1 MNRRLLLP
9 LAAAALAAATV
20 ATSVA
25 TTAAGATTATTS
37 SAAAAAA
44 APYCGIR
51 WGSTAKNAAV
61 TATAPLTGVRAGR
74 HPCFDRLV
82 FDLRGKATGFRVSY
96 VGAVTEDGSG
106 RPVPLRGGA
115 RLLVVVVAPDHDDAY
130 RMTYVPKNRRE
141 VVAVTGW
148 TTFRQVAYAGSFEGQ
163 TSFGLGVRARLPFR
177 VFTLAGPGAGSR
189 IVVDVAHRW

>member
-20 ATSVA
+20 GTSAA
-25 TTAAGATTATTS
+25 TTAAGATTTT
-37 SAAAAAA
+37 AARTTAA

-51 WGSTAKNAAV
+51 WGSATKAAAP

-82 FDLRGKATGFRVSY
+82 FDLRGRATGFRVGY
-96 VGAVTEDGSG
+96 VDAVTEDGSG

-115 RLLVVVVAPDHDDAY
+115 RLLAVVVAPDHDDAY
-130 RMTYVPKNRRE
+130 RLTYVPKNRRE

-148 TTFRQVAYAGSFEGQ
+148 TTLRQVAYAGSFEGQ
-163 TSFGLGVRARLPFR
+163 TSFGVGVRARLPFR
-177 VFTLAGPGAGSR
+177 VFTLAGPGNGSR

>member
-9 LAAAALAAATV
+9 LAAALAAATV
-20 ATSVA
+20 GTSAAATA
-25 TTAAGATTATTS
+25 TTTAAGATATAADTT
-37 SAAAAAA
+37 AA

-51 WGSTAKNAAV
+51 WGSTAESAAP

-82 FDLRGKATGFRVSY
+82 FDLRGRATGFRVSY

-130 RMTYVPKNRRE
+130 RLTYLPKNRRE

-177 VFTLAGPGAGSR
+177 VFTLAGPGSGSR
-189 IVVDVAHRW
+189 IVVDVAHRL

>member
-9 LAAAALAAATV
+9 LAAAALVAATV
-20 ATSVA
+20 GTSAA
-25 TTAAGATTATTS
+25 TTAAGATSTAAATT
-37 SAAAAAA
+37 AAA

-51 WGSTAKNAAV
+51 WGSTVKTAAP

-82 FDLRGKATGFRVSY
+82 FDMRGRANGFRVSY
-96 VGAVTEDGSG
+96 VGAVTEDASG

-115 RLLVVVVAPDHDDAY
+115 RLLVVVVAPAYDAAY
-130 RMTYVPKNRRE
+130 RATYLPKNRRE

-148 TTFRQVAYAGSFEGQ
+148 TTFRQVAFAGSFEGQ

-177 VFTLAGPGAGSR
+177 VFTLAGPGNGSR

>member
-20 ATSVA
+20 APSVA
-25 TTAAGATTATTS
+25 NTASATATATS
-37 SAAAAAA
+37 TAAAAAA

>member
-20 ATSVA
+20 ATSLANTASA
-25 TTAAGATTATTS
+25 TATSTSTAAV
-37 SAAAAAA
+37 AAA

-51 WGSTAKNAAV
+51 WGSTAKNAAS

-82 FDLRGKATGFRVSY
+82 FDLRGKVNGYRVSY
-96 VGAVTEDGSG
+96 VSAVTEDASG

-115 RLLVVVVAPDHDDAY
+115 RLLVVVGAPAYDAAY
-130 RMTYVPKNRRE
+130 RPTYLPKNRRE

-148 TTFRQVAYAGSFEGQ
+148 STFRQVAFAGSFEGQ

>member
-20 ATSVA
+20 GTSAA
-25 TTAAGATTATTS
+25 TTAAGATTTT
-37 SAAAAAA
+37 AASTTAAA

-51 WGSTAKNAAV
+51 WGSTAKAAAP
-61 TATAPLTGVRAGR
+61 TSAAPLTGVRAGR

-82 FDLRGKATGFRVSY
+82 FDLRGPATGFRVRY
-96 VGAVTEDGSG
+96 VDAVTEDPSG

-115 RLLVVVVAPDHDDAY
+115 RLFAVVMAPDHDVAG
-130 RMTYVPKNRRE
+130 RATYVPKNRRE

-148 TTFRQVAYAGSFEGQ
+148 TTLRQVAYAGSFEGQ
-163 TSFGLGVRARLPFR
+163 TSFGVGVRARLPFR
-177 VFTLAGPGAGSR
+177 VFTLAGPGNGSR